1 MIQSL
6 LADGTIPAFGLYL
19 TRTSALVLGAPLL
32 GLATGFSAYKVGLI
46 VVLASFFY
54 SLSGAPLAGE
64 PDAYAYGALALR
76 ELLIGGFLAFL
87 LQIAMVTAQVGSELV
102 GHDMGFAM
110 AGQIDPETGVQTKLV
125 PRVYEA
131 LVALGLFACDAHHWL
146 LAGLEESF
154 RRAPVGLFA
163 GGTLAAKLG
172 LHGDLA
178 VLAVANLSQ
187 AFAAGISFAAP
198 VTVLLL
204 FVSILVGLLA
214 RTVPQLNALEF
225 GFTLRI
231 LGGLAAAYLFAPA
244 LAPVVRGIGVAFQR
258 SLGQALDALG

>member
-1 MIQSL
+1 MLETL

-19 TRTSALVLGAPLL
+19 ARTSALVLAAPLI
-32 GLATGFSAYKVGLI
+32 GLATGFAAYKVGLI
-46 VVLASFFY
+46 VVLAAFFY
-54 SLSGAPLAGE
+54 SLSGAAVT
-64 PDAYAYGALALR
+64 PDVGAIAYGALALR
-76 ELLIGGFLAFL
+76 EILIGGFLAFL
-87 LQIAMVTAQVGSELV
+87 MQLAMLTAQVGSELV

-110 AGQIDPETGVQTKLV
+110 AGQIDPETGVQTKLI

-131 LVALGLFACDAHHWL
+131 LVALGLLACDAHHWL

-154 RRAPVGLFA
+154 RRAPVGVMAGDSFA
-163 GGTLAAKLG
+163 AGLG
-172 LHGDLA
+172 PMAG
-178 VLAVANLSQ
+178 LAVANLSQ

-244 LAPVVRGIGVAFQR
+244 LAPVVRAIGAAFQH
-258 SLGQALDALG
+258 SLGRALDALV